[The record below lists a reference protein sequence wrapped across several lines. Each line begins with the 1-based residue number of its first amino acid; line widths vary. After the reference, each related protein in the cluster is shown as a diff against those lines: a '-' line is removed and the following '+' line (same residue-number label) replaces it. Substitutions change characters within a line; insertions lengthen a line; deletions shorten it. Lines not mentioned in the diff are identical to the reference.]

1 MNRLVSITLAFI
13 VSFGSASPFAYLK
26 LGATL
31 NGKVV
36 DATWHQQPIGYFISD
51 RPGTGVSAAD
61 LRDAVGRA
69 AATWSSVSG
78 AMVRVS
84 FQGMTSAPAEGT
96 DGRNTIGFLDRPDL
110 DRTLGATSFMIDAT
124 TGSIFE
130 ADIFFNTSFVFSVAP
145 EGQAGRLDLESVALH
160 ELGHLL
166 GLGHSAIGETER
178 TANGGRRVTGSG
190 AVMFPIALTAG
201 AIADRVLQADDIA
214 GISDLYSG
222 AAALGDTGGIVGR
235 ITKNGQGVNGAHVV
249 AFNPETGILIG
260 NFTLT
265 PNGDFVIARLP
276 PGPYILRVEPID
288 DAEPDS
294 FLTTP
299 VDVDFRV
306 TYAPRMVVAP
316 KGGSS
321 NPIEIRVLAK

>member
-1 MNRLVSITLAFI
+1 MMRLAAITVAI
-13 VSFGSASPFAYLK
+13 VLTIGSSTPLAYLK

-36 DATWHQQPIGYFISD
+36 DATWHQQPIGFFISD
-51 RPGTGVSAAD
+51 RDGGGVTSSE
-61 LRDAVGRA
+61 LRGAVERA
-69 AATWSSVSG
+69 AATWSAVS
-78 AMVRVS
+78 AAQVRLS
-84 FQGMTSAPAEGT
+84 YQGMTTAPAEGT

-110 DRTLGATSFMIDAT
+110 DRVLGATSFMIDAQ
-124 TGSIFE
+124 TGAIFE
-130 ADIFFNTSFVFSVAP
+130 ADIFFNTTFAFSVAP
-145 EGQAGRLDLESVALH
+145 EGQSGRVDLESVALH

-166 GLGHSAIGETER
+166 GLGHSAVGETER
-178 TANGGRRVTGSG
+178 TGNGSRRVIGSG

-201 AIADRVLQADDIA
+201 ATADRVLQADDMA
-214 GISDLYSG
+214 GIRDLYSG
-222 AAALGDTGGIVGR
+222 PAAIIETGGIVGR
-235 ITKNGQGVNGAHVV
+235 VTKNGHGVNGAHIV

-265 PNGDFVIARLP
+265 LNGDFVIARLP

-288 DAEPDS
+288 DADAES
-294 FLTTP
+294 FFATP
-299 VDVDFRV
+299 IDADFRV

-321 NPIEIRVLAK
+321 NSIEIQVLPK